1 VETLPAEVL
10 LSRLNFHALD
20 CLVRSRAVFNKKITE
35 VIKLSANLE
44 AKKQIVEDIKAKIQA
59 SKSVILIDYKG
70 LTVAEDTEFR
80 CNMRKANTEYKVL
93 KNTLLKRAFNEL
105 NVTDFDADLNGSTSV
120 AFGSDETGAAK
131 VACDMCKSTNDKIRV
146 KSGFVDGAYVDA
158 NGVKA
163 LASIPSKEVL
173 VAKLAGALSSIIS
186 GLAVALNAVAE
197 QKEQNA

>member
-1 VETLPAEVL
+1 MEV
-10 LSRLNFHALD
+10 R
-20 CLVRSRAVFNKKITE
+20 
-35 VIKLSANLE
+35 KLSANLE

-120 AFGSDETGAAK
+120 AFGTDETSAAK
-131 VACDMCKSTNDKIRV
+131 VAYDMVKSTNEKIAV
-146 KSGFVDGAYVDA
+146 KSGYVDGAYVDK
-158 NGVKA
+158 NGVKE
-163 LASIPSKEVL
+163 LASIPSREVL
-173 VAKLAGALSSIIS
+173 YAKLAGAMNSIIG
-186 GLAVALNAVAE
+186 GLAIALKAVAD
-197 QKEQNA
+197 KNEQNA